1 LFSEKK
7 KKKKKKKRKG
17 EVRQEIKKSFQ
28 FVSTLPLSEKLLF
41 TPLKSNFVTKTFP
54 RQENALPSS
63 VTQSSWNTL
72 AHTIGAFFVSFSAKD
87 HQSVR
92 VKNQRK
98 GSHVFYLFIFFIG
111 TLKRNYKLTFRFKE
125 KKITTN

>member
-1 LFSEKK
+1 LFSKK
-7 KKKKKKKRKG
+7 KKKKKIKKKKKELERSWL
-17 EVRQEIKKSFQ
+17 RNKKSFQ

-72 AHTIGAFFVSFSAKD
+72 AHTIGAFFVSFSARD

-92 VKNQRK
+92 VQNQRK
-98 GSHVFYLFIFFIG
+98 GSHVFYLFIF
-111 TLKRNYKLTFRFKE
+111 L
-125 KKITTN
+125 